1 MNVSCTA
8 VTQKFERRRLRS
20 HERKDALLRVTQV
33 DHAPLLPLV
42 IGCQGINERQLQR
55 IKILNFIHL
64 NPPIA
69 WQLVA
74 MRIGKQENILEIHQ
88 SVVALIALILVG
100 KLHLLQQSIN
110 QLLFTEVAA
119 SIAIGVGMLVDVN
132 HHGCRERLILHLTD
146 SFQRMNVVRRKA
158 IGMQTEVARM
168 LILYLKHQMRQL
180 HGPHILAFS
189 PIVCPNLRLIIPRKI
204 AQYAQN
210 VVVINDRCRRRNKP
224 RIEQKT
230 RTETMNIAD
239 KQIVGWHL
247 KSLPHA
253 FLHATSGPIGES
265 ETEHVAEIHA
275 MSMGLCHA
283 FGQYLRLS
291 ATRRGQ
297 NKMIT
302 SLQCNHGSLETIW
315 SKGVVHACKN
325 SIFK

>member
-42 IGCQGINERQLQR
+42 IGSQGINERQLQR
-55 IKILNFIHL
+55 IKVLNFIHL

-110 QLLFTEVAA
+110 QLLLTEVAA

-132 HHGCRERLILHLTD
+132 HHGCRERLILRLTD

-168 LILYLKHQMRQL
+168 FILYLKHQMRQL
-180 HGPHILAFS
+180 HGPHILAFP
-189 PIVCPNLRLIIPRKI
+189 PIVYPNLRLIIPRKI

-210 VVVINDRCRRRNKP
+210 IVVIND
-224 RIEQKT
+224 
-230 RTETMNIAD
+230 
-239 KQIVGWHL
+239 
-247 KSLPHA
+247 
-253 FLHATSGPIGES
+253 
-265 ETEHVAEIHA
+265 
-275 MSMGLCHA
+275 
-283 FGQYLRLS
+283 
-291 ATRRGQ
+291 
-297 NKMIT
+297 
-302 SLQCNHGSLETIW
+302 
-315 SKGVVHACKN
+315 
-325 SIFK
+325 